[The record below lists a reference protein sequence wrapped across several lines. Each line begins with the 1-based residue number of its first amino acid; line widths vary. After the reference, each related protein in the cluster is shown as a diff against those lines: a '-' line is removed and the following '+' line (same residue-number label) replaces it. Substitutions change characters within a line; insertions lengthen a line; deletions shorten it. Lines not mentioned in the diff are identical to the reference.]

1 MFRKVIYLIH
11 ILFVAP
17 LLTYSGYIGRE
28 LSKSSEESTGTGEK
42 RKKIFNLLIITGIIV
57 FLYHLYKLIM

>member
-28 LSKSSEESTGTGEK
+28 LSKSSEESTGEK